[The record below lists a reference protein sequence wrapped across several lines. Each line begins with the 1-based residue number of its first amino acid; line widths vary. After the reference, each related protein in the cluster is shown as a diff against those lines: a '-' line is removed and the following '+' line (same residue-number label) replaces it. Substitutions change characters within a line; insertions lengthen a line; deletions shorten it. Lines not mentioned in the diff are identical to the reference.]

1 MNNKNLKIGQTF
13 INHFN
18 QKCKVLKFNSNPELK
33 PIIAVNLENNN
44 TQYFH
49 FIQVEKII
57 NS

>member
-1 MNNKNLKIGQTF
+1 MKKNNLNIGQIF

-18 QKCKVLKFNSNPELK
+18 QKCKVLKFNSNPKLK
-33 PIIAVNLENNN
+33 PIIALNLQNNN

-49 FIQVEKII
+49 FSQVEKII